1 MIDEDY
7 FWQLW
12 DDHKDKLCKLSG
24 CFHVNRKFKYS
35 ANTCES
41 QFEGLSCLKLMICRF
56 PQKVHSRLFEDGWKQ
71 SMMLVV

>member
-35 ANTCES
+35 SNTCEN
-41 QFEGLSCLKLMICRF
+41 QFEGLLCLK
-56 PQKVHSRLFEDGWKQ
+56 
-71 SMMLVV
+71 